1 MRPPRGPVEGGTVIT
16 IEGKE
21 LGISFSDI
29 ERVLVGD
36 VECQLVSS
44 EYKPGTRWNNCF
56 TGCPFN
62 SRCVTCYVFRILCI
76 TRPANISGIVNIT
89 VWIAQTEVVTY
100 ESYEYLVNTLQ
111 YLHVLGAFPTFFL
124 LVTTDCPLV

>member
-29 ERVLVGD
+29 ERVLVGN

-44 EYKPGTRWNNCF
+44 QYKPGTRWNNWL
-56 TGCPFN
+56 
-62 SRCVTCYVFRILCI
+62 SL
-76 TRPANISGIVNIT
+76 
-89 VWIAQTEVVTY
+89 
-100 ESYEYLVNTLQ
+100 
-111 YLHVLGAFPTFFL
+111 
-124 LVTTDCPLV
+124 